1 MKITLSWLRDHL
13 ETEADLPTIVA
24 RLTMLGH
31 EVDGIDDPAA
41 RLAPFTVAH
50 VVSAVQHPNAD
61 RLRVCVVDTGAERV
75 QVVCGAPNA
84 RAGMKGVFARAGTVI
99 PRTGLLLKA
108 GQIRGEASNGMLC
121 SAYEMGLSDDHEGII
136 DLPADAPV
144 GEPFARVMGLDDPVL
159 DVKITPNRAD
169 CLGIRGLARDLAAAG
184 VGRLKP
190 RDPVTVPAVFDS
202 PIGVG
207 LELPADAA
215 AACPLYAGRYIRGV
229 RNGPSP
235 EWLQRRLLAV
245 GLRPISALVDI
256 TNFFTLDVA
265 RPLHVFDADAVA
277 GDIVVRLCQPGE
289 SLQALNGKVYELDG
303 EMTAIADA
311 DGVVGLG
318 GVIGGESTG
327 CTADTVN
334 VFVESALFDPVR
346 TASTGRKLS
355 LQTDARYRFERGVDP
370 ASAVAGI
377 EAATRMI
384 IELCGGEA
392 SAVVVAGAEPAHR
405 RSIRLSDS
413 RVATL
418 GGLPVPPE
426 EARGILEALGATVHR
441 AADAMEVEIPS
452 WRADIEGEADLV
464 EEVLR
469 VHGYDAIPV
478 VPLPREHAVTRPAL
492 SPSQRRVGH
501 ARRALAARG
510 LVEAVTFSFMPGTD
524 AVHFGAV
531 QDALRLVNPISSDLD
546 VMRPSVL
553 PNLIAAA
560 GRNAARGFP
569 DGALF
574 EIGPQYADDTP
585 EGQSLVAAGIRSGQ
599 AGPRSWAGPA
609 RPVDAFDAKAD
620 ALAALAGLGGPVDNL
635 QTTVDA
641 PAWYHPG
648 RSGVLRL
655 GTVALAR
662 FGELHPAVLQAMAV
676 KGPMVGF
683 EVLVDAVPLPRGKGG
698 HARPALVLSPF
709 QPVTRDFAFLVDEA
723 VAAEAVT
730 RAVKAAE
737 RKLLAGVR
745 VFDVYRGPGV
755 AEGRKSI
762 AIEVT
767 LQPATATLTEEQ
779 IDAIAGRIVAQVAKA
794 TGGVLRS

>member
-1 MKITLSWLRDHL
+1 MKITLAWLRDHL
-13 ETEADLPTIVA
+13 DTESDLATIVA

-31 EVDGIDDPAA
+31 EVDAIDDPSA
-41 RLAPFTVAH
+41 RLAPFTVGH

-61 RLRVCVVDTGAERV
+61 RLRVCVVDTGTDRV

-144 GEPFARVMGLDDPVL
+144 GQPFAKVLGLDDPVL
-159 DVKITPNRAD
+159 DVKVTPNRAD

-184 VGRLKP
+184 VGRLRP
-190 RDPVTVPAVFDS
+190 RDVVPVAGRFPS
-202 PIGVG
+202 PIGVR
-207 LELPADAA
+207 LDLPAAVA
-215 AACPLYAGRYIRGV
+215 GACPMYAGRYVRGV

-235 EWLQRRLLAV
+235 QWLQRRLLAL

-256 TNFFTLDVA
+256 TNFFTMDVA
-265 RPLHVFDADAVA
+265 RPLHVFDADALA
-277 GDIVVRLCQPGE
+277 GDIAVRPCVPGE
-289 SLQALNGKVYELDG
+289 SLQALNGKTYELDG
-303 EMTAIADA
+303 EMTAIADD

-318 GVIGGESTG
+318 GVIGGEGTG

-334 VFVESALFDPVR
+334 VFIESALFDPVR
-346 TASTGRKLS
+346 TAATGRKLG

-370 ASAVAGI
+370 ASAVPGI

-384 IELCGGEA
+384 MEICGGEP
-392 SAVVVAGAEPAHR
+392 SEVVVAGAEPAWR
-405 RSIRLSDS
+405 RSVRL
-413 RVATL
+413 RNARTAEL

-426 EARGILEALGATVHR
+426 EGQRILEALGAAVQPEADGLTV
-441 AADAMEVEIPS
+441 AIPS
-452 WRADIEGEADLV
+452 WRGDIEGEADLV
-464 EEVLR
+464 EELLR

-492 SPSQRRVGH
+492 TPAQRRAGH

-510 LVEAVTFSFMPGTD
+510 LVEAVTFSFMPGRD
-524 AVHFGAV
+524 AEHFGGVAE
-531 QDALRLVNPISSDLD
+531 ALRLVNPISADLD
-546 VMRPSVL
+546 VMRPSIL

-560 GRNAARGFP
+560 GRNADRGFA
-569 DGALF
+569 DAALF

-585 EGQSLVAAGIRSGQ
+585 HGQALVAAGVRAGQSGVRHWS
-599 AGPRSWAGPA
+599 AVP
-609 RPVDAFDAKAD
+609 RPVDVFDVKGD
-620 ALAALAGLGGPVDNL
+620 ALAALAALAAPVESL
-635 QTTVDA
+635 QTTTDA

-662 FGELHPAVLQAMAV
+662 FGELHPGVLQALGA
-676 KGPMVGF
+676 KGSLVGF
-683 EVLVDAVPLPRGKGG
+683 EVLVDAVPLPRAKGG
-698 HARPALVLSPF
+698 AARPALVLSPF
-709 QPVTRDFAFLVDEA
+709 QPIVRDFAFLVDDA

-730 RAVKAAE
+730 RAVRAAE
-737 RKLLAGVR
+737 RKLLSGVR
-745 VFDVYRGPGV
+745 VFDVYRGAGV
-755 AEGRKSI
+755 PEGRKSI
-762 AIEVT
+762 AVEVT

-779 IDAIAGRIVAQVAKA
+779 IEAVAARIVAQVNKT

>member
-1 MKITLSWLRDHL
+1 MKITLSWLKDHL
-13 ETEADLPTIVA
+13 ETDADLATIAA

-31 EVDGIDDPAA
+31 EVDAIDDPAQ
-41 RLAPFTVAH
+41 RLAPFVVGH

-61 RLRVCVVDTGAERV
+61 RLRVCVVDTGSDRV

-84 RAGMKGVFARAGTVI
+84 RAGMKGVFARSGTVI

-144 GEPFARVMGLDDPVL
+144 GQPFAPVMGLDDPVL
-159 DVKITPNRAD
+159 DIKITPNRAD

-190 RDPVTVPAVFDS
+190 RPPVTVPGTFAS
-202 PIGVG
+202 PIGVRFDLPG
-207 LELPADAA
+207 ELA

-235 EWLQRRLLAV
+235 DWLQKRLLAV
-245 GLRPISALVDI
+245 GLRPISVLVDI
-256 TNFFTLDVA
+256 TNLFTLDVA
-265 RPLHVFDADAVA
+265 RPLHVFDADALA
-277 GDIVVRLCQPGE
+277 GDVVVRMCRGGE
-289 SLQALNGKVYELDG
+289 SLEALNGKIYELDD
-303 EMTAIADA
+303 EMTAIADQ

-327 CTADTVN
+327 CTAETVN
-334 VFVESALFDPVR
+334 IFVESALFDPVR
-346 TASTGRKLS
+346 TAATGRRLG

-384 IELCGGEA
+384 LDLCGGEA
-392 SAVVVAGAEPAHR
+392 SHVVVTGAEPAHAR
-405 RSIRLSDS
+405 TFVLRDS

-426 EARGILEALGATVHR
+426 ESRRILETLGATVR
-441 AADAMEVEIPS
+441 PRGDALEVDVPS
-452 WRADIEGEADLV
+452 WRPDIEGEADLV

-492 SPSQRRVGH
+492 TPAQRRVGH

-510 LVEAVTFSFMPGTD
+510 MVEAVTFSFMPAGD
-524 AVHFGAV
+524 AAHFGGV
-531 QDALRLVNPISSDLD
+531 GDALRLVNPISADLD

-560 GRNAARGFP
+560 GRNADRGFA
-569 DGALF
+569 DAALF

-585 EGQSLVAAGIRSGQ
+585 EGQSLVAAGVR
-599 AGPRSWAGPA
+599 AGVAVPRHWTAAA
-609 RPVDAFDAKAD
+609 RPVDTYDAKAD
-620 ALAALAGLGGPVDNL
+620 ALAALAALAAPVDNL
-635 QTTVDA
+635 QTTTDA

-655 GTVALAR
+655 GPIAVAR
-662 FGELHPAVLQAMAV
+662 FGELHPAVLQAMSV
-676 KGPMVGF
+676 KGPMVAF
-683 EVLVDAVPLPRGKGG
+683 EVMLDAVPLPRGKGG
-698 HARPALVLSPF
+698 HARPALALSPF
-709 QPVTRDFAFLVDEA
+709 QPVTRDFAFLVEDA
-723 VAAEAVT
+723 VTAEAIM
-730 RAVKAAE
+730 RAVRAAE

-755 AEGRKSI
+755 PDGRKSV
-762 AIEVT
+762 AVEVV
-767 LQPATATLTEEQ
+767 LQPASATLTEEE
-779 IDAIAGRIVAQVAKA
+779 IDAVAARIVAQVAKA
-794 TGGVLRS
+794 TGGTLRG

>member
-13 ETEADLPTIVA
+13 DTDADLATITA

-41 RLAPFTVAH
+41 RLAPFVVGY

-61 RLRVCVVDTGAERV
+61 RLRVCVVDTGSDRV

-84 RAGMKGVFARAGTVI
+84 RTGMKGVFARAGTVI
-99 PRTGLLLKA
+99 PRTATLLKA

-121 SAYEMGLSDDHEGII
+121 SAYEMGLSDDHDGII

-144 GEPFARVMGLDDPVL
+144 GQPFAPVMGLDDPVL
-159 DVKITPNRAD
+159 EIKITPNRAD

-190 RDPVTVPAVFDS
+190 RPPVTVPAAFAS
-202 PIGVG
+202 PIGVRF
-207 LELPADAA
+207 ELPGDLAT
-215 AACPLYAGRYIRGV
+215 ACPLYAGRYIRGV

-235 EWLQRRLLAV
+235 AWLQKRLLAV
-245 GLRPISALVDI
+245 GLRPISTLVDI
-256 TNFFTLDVA
+256 TNFFTLDTA

-277 GDIVVRLCQPGE
+277 GDIVVRMCGPGE
-289 SLQALNGKVYELDG
+289 SLHALNGKIYELDG
-303 EMTAIADA
+303 EMTAIADG

-318 GVIGGESTG
+318 GVIGGDSTG

-334 VFVESALFDPVR
+334 VYVESALFDPIR
-346 TASTGRKLS
+346 TAATGRRLG

-384 IELCGGEA
+384 LDLCGGEA
-392 SAVVVAGAEPAHR
+392 SEVVVTGTEPAHAR
-405 RSIRLSDS
+405 TIVLRDS

-426 EARGILEALGATVHR
+426 ESRRILETLGARVHR
-441 AADAMEVEIPS
+441 TQDAMEVEVPS
-452 WRADIEGEADLV
+452 WRLDIEGEADLV

-492 SPSQRRVGH
+492 TPAQRRVGH
-501 ARRALAARG
+501 ARRALAGRG
-510 LVEAVTFSFMPGTD
+510 LVEAVTFSFMPGSEAGLFGGGD
-524 AVHFGAV
+524 A
-531 QDALRLVNPISSDLD
+531 ALRLVNPISADLD

-560 GRNAARGFP
+560 GRNADRGYP
-569 DGALF
+569 DAGLF

-585 EGQSLVAAGIRSGQ
+585 EGQALVAAGIRSGV
-599 AGPRSWAGPA
+599 AVGRHWTGPA
-609 RPVDAFDAKAD
+609 RAVDAYDAKAD
-620 ALAALAGLGGPVDNL
+620 ALAALAALAAPVDNL
-635 QTTVDA
+635 QTSTDA

-655 GTVALAR
+655 GPVAVAR
-662 FGELHPAVLQAMAV
+662 FGELHPAVLQAMSV
-676 KGPMVGF
+676 KGPVVAF
-683 EVLVDAVPLPRGKGG
+683 EVMLDAVPLPRSKGG
-698 HARPALVLSPF
+698 HARPALSLSPF

-723 VAAEAVT
+723 VAAEAIQ
-730 RAVKAAE
+730 RAVRAAE

-745 VFDVYRGPGV
+745 VFDVYRGQGV
-755 AEGRKSI
+755 PEGRKSV
-762 AIEVT
+762 AIEVV
-767 LQPATATLTEEQ
+767 LQPATATLTEDE
-779 IDAIAGRIVAQVAKA
+779 IEAIAARIVAQVGKA
-794 TGGVLRS
+794 TGGTLRA

>member
-13 ETEADLPTIVA
+13 ETDAGLATIVS

-41 RLAPFTVAH
+41 RLAPFTVGH

-108 GQIRGEASNGMLC
+108 GQIRGEVSNGMLC

-144 GEPFARVMGLDDPVL
+144 GQPFAAVMGLDDPVL

-169 CLGIRGLARDLAAAG
+169 CLGVRGLARDLAAAG
-184 VGRLKP
+184 VGTLKP
-190 RDPVTVPAVFDS
+190 REVAPV
-202 PIGVG
+202 
-207 LELPADAA
+207 AA
-215 AACPLYAGRYIRGV
+215 AFASPVGILLALPEAAAGACPLYAGRYIRGV
-229 RNGPSP
+229 KNGPSP
-235 EWLQRRLLAV
+235 DWLQKRLLAI

-256 TNFFTLDVA
+256 TNFFTFDVA
-265 RPLHVFDADAVA
+265 RPLHVFDADALA
-277 GDIVVRLCQPGE
+277 GDIVVRLCTPGE
-289 SLQALNGKVYELDG
+289 SLQALNGKIYELDG
-303 EMTAIADA
+303 EMTAIADR

-318 GVIGGESTG
+318 GVIGGEGTG
-327 CTADTVN
+327 CTAETVN
-334 VFVESALFDPVR
+334 VFVESALFDPIR
-346 TASTGRKLS
+346 TAATGRKLG
-355 LQTDARYRFERGVDP
+355 LQSDARYRFERGVDP
-370 ASAVAGI
+370 ASAVSGI
-377 EAATRMI
+377 EAATRLI
-384 IELCGGEA
+384 LDLCGGEA
-392 SAVVVAGAEPAHR
+392 SEVVVAGAEPAWR
-405 RSIRLSDS
+405 RSIRLRDS
-413 RVATL
+413 RAATL

-426 EARGILEALGATVHR
+426 EARRILTALGVTVHPSD
-441 AADAMEVEIPS
+441 DATDVEVPS

-492 SPSQRRVGH
+492 SPARRRLGH

-510 LVEAVTFSFMPGTD
+510 LVEAVTFSFMPGKD
-524 AVHFGAV
+524 AGLFGEV
-531 QDALRLVNPISSDLD
+531 PDRLRLVNPISADLD
-546 VMRPSVL
+546 VMRPSIL

-560 GRNAARGFP
+560 GRNADRGFA

-574 EIGPQYADDTP
+574 EVGPQYADDTP
-585 EGQSLVAAGIRSGQ
+585 EGQSTVAAGIRTGD
-599 AGPRSWAGPA
+599 ATPRHWTGPA
-609 RPVDAFDAKAD
+609 RPADAFDAKGD
-620 ALAALAGLGGPVDNL
+620 ALAALSALGGPVDTL
-635 QTTVDA
+635 QATPDA

-655 GTVALAR
+655 GTKAVAQ
-662 FGELHPAVLQAMAV
+662 FGELHPTVLQAMSV
-676 KGPMVGF
+676 KGPVVGF
-683 EVLVDAVPLPRGKGG
+683 EVFLDAVPLPRSKGS

-709 QPVTRDFAFLVDEA
+709 QPVTRDFAFVVDDGVPAEA
-723 VAAEAVT
+723 VA

-737 RKLLAGVR
+737 RKLLSAVR

-755 AEGRKSI
+755 PEGRKSI
-762 AIEVT
+762 AVEVT
-767 LQPATATLTEEQ
+767 LQPVDATLTEEQ
-779 IDAIAGRIVAQVAKA
+779 IDAVAVRIVAQVAKA
-794 TGGVLRS
+794 TGGTLRS

>member
-61 RLRVCVVDTGAERV
+61 RLRVCVVDTGTERV

-202 PIGVG
+202 PIGVR
-207 LELPADAA
+207 LELPAEAA

-327 CTADTVN
+327 CTADTIN

-426 EARGILEALGATVHR
+426 EARGILEALGGTVHR
-441 AADAMEVEIPS
+441 AADAMDVEIPS

-492 SPSQRRVGH
+492 SPAQRRVGH

-560 GRNAARGFP
+560 GRNSARGFP

-585 EGQSLVAAGIRSGQ
+585 EGQSLVAAGIRSGE
-599 AGPRSWAGPA
+599 AGPRSWTGPA
-609 RPVDAFDAKAD
+609 RAVDAFDAKAD

-655 GTVALAR
+655 GTAALAR

-683 EVLVDAVPLPRGKGG
+683 EVMVDAVPLPRGKGG

-755 AEGRKSI
+755 AEGRKSV
-762 AIEVT
+762 AVEVT